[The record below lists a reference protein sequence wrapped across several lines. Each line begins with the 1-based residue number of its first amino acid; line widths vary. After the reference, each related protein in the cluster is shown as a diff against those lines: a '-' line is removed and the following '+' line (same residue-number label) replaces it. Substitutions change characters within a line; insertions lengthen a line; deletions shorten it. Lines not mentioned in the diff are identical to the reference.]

1 MNLPLTSLLLMA
13 TLASLSAA
21 EKSSTS
27 ASATAPAT
35 AQQSALRIPSSKAE
49 VTTLPNGLTLIIE
62 EDRSAPVASVQAWV
76 GTGSIH
82 ETDWMGAGLSH
93 ILEHMLFKGTE
104 RRGAGDF
111 ARSVQDLGGYLN
123 AYTSFDRTV
132 YWIDVPSS
140 GAATAVEILADAM
153 MNSTL
158 PKDEYDKEQEVIRR
172 EFAMG
177 FDDPSRVGSQLM
189 FRTLFAESPYRHP
202 VIGYLDVFNKLSRD
216 DVMAYYKRRYVP
228 NNMFFS
234 IVGNVDAAAIRKQL
248 QEFFADYPQV
258 ALEPVYIPGE
268 AEQIGLRTAHEE
280 FPTELTRLSLSWR
293 IPPVTDK
300 DMPAL
305 DLLGTVLGGGA
316 SSPLYREIRE
326 EKQLAFGIGAGSY
339 ALADGGVF
347 AIQAVCDPDKREA
360 VAAAALATLERLKAD
375 GAIPESELEKARK
388 SLLASQLGQ
397 LTTMRGKASDLGSN
411 WLLTRNLNFSADY
424 LDAINRTTV
433 EDLQRVA
440 RTYLRPDNVSTTSL
454 NPVGSLFNEVAPDEA
469 NLDKTLKAFTLPNGL
484 RLIVRE
490 NRRIPLVSMV
500 AVFQGGLLAET
511 PEKNGVSR
519 LLANSLIKG
528 TTSRSAAEL
537 AETIEAVGGQLDATS
552 GNNSITV
559 DVDVL
564 ATDVALGI
572 DVIADVI
579 INPTFPDAEVA
590 KERSAQIAAIK
601 AEEDQITAVARNLLR
616 ESLFASHPYALRGTG
631 SLSAVTALTR
641 DDVVSMHKQTFTAN
655 NGVLAVFGDVNADD
669 VYALVKKAFDKLL
682 SGPARVEEFPPGP
695 TVNEPRSVS
704 EERDK
709 NQAVVMVGF
718 PGLDLFSPDR
728 ATLELI
734 DTASSDLG
742 SRFFDRIREQLGLAY
757 FVGAAQL
764 IGPTPGMIAFYVGT
778 DPAKVELVRTELKAE
793 IAKLAAEGLT
803 DEELT
808 RAKSKILGAEAI
820 RNQSDSA
827 MAQVIALD
835 ELFGLG
841 MNNYT
846 KRPEEIGA
854 VTSDDVRRVAKQF
867 LDASKSID
875 VTILPPSVPV
885 TAPTPAAITPS
896 AAR

>member
-1 MNLPLTSLLLMA
+1 MNLPLISVLFMA

-21 EKSSTS
+21 EKSGTN
-27 ASATAPAT
+27 ASPVAPAAPPST
-35 AQQSALRIPSSKAE
+35 LRIPSSKAE

-104 RRGAGDF
+104 TRGAGDF
-111 ARSVQDLGGYLN
+111 ARSVQDLGGYIN

-234 IVGNVDAAAIRKQL
+234 IVGDVDGAAIRKQL
-248 QEFFADYPQV
+248 EAFFANYPRV
-258 ALEPVYIPGE
+258 ALEAVYIPGE
-268 AEQIGLRTAHEE
+268 ADQIGRRTAHEE
-280 FPTELTRLSLSWR
+280 FPTELTRLNLSWR
-293 IPPVTDK
+293 IPPVTHE

-339 ALADGGVF
+339 ALSDGGVF

-360 VAAAALATLERLKAD
+360 VEEAALLTLERLKAD

-388 SLLASQLGQ
+388 SLLASQLSQ

-424 LDAINRTTV
+424 LDAINKTTV
-433 EDLQRVA
+433 DDLQRVA
-440 RTYLRPDNVSTTSL
+440 RTYLRSDTVSATSL
-454 NPVGSLFNEVAPDEA
+454 NPVGSLTNDVAPVET
-469 NLDKTLKAFTLPNGL
+469 NVDKTLKAFTLPNGL

-500 AVFQGGLLAET
+500 AVFQGGLLSET
-511 PEKNGVSR
+511 REKNGVSR
-519 LLANSLIKG
+519 LLANALIKG
-528 TTSRSAAEL
+528 TTSRSAAEI
-537 AETIEAVGGQLDATS
+537 AETIEAVGGQLNANS

-559 DVDVL
+559 DVSVL
-564 ATDVALGI
+564 APDVALGLDI
-572 DVIADVI
+572 LADVI
-579 INPTFPDAEVA
+579 TNPTFPEAEVA

-601 AEEDQITAVARNLLR
+601 AEEDQITSVARNLLR
-616 ESLFASHPYALRGTG
+616 ESLFGSHPYGLRGAG
-631 SLSAVTALTR
+631 SLTAVTALTR
-641 DDVVSMHKQTFTAN
+641 DDVQSMHDQTFTAN
-655 NGVLAVFGDVNADD
+655 NGVLAVFGDVNADE
-669 VYALVKKAFDKLL
+669 VYKLAKEAFAKLPSGPERVKK
-682 SGPARVEEFPPGP
+682 FPPGP
-695 TVNEPRSVS
+695 TVAETRSVS

-728 ATLELI
+728 ATLEVI
-734 DTASSDLG
+734 ETASSDLG

-757 FVGAAQL
+757 FVGASQL
-764 IGPTPGMIAFYVGT
+764 IGPTPGMFAFYVGT
-778 DPAKVELVRTELKAE
+778 DPTKVELVRTELKSE

-803 DEELT
+803 EEELT

-820 RNQSDSA
+820 RNQSDGA
-827 MAQVIALD
+827 MAQAIALD
-835 ELFGLG
+835 ELFGVG
-841 MNNYT
+841 MDNYT
-846 KRPEEIGA
+846 KRPAEIEA
-854 VTSDDVRRVAKQF
+854 VKPEDVRRVAKQF

-875 VTILPPSVPV
+875 VTVLPPS
-885 TAPTPAAITPS
+885 PAGTPS
-896 AAR
+896 PSADNPPSVQ

>member
-1 MNLPLTSLLLMA
+1 MKSALTTFLLMA
-13 TLASLSAA
+13 TLANLSAA
-21 EKSSTS
+21 NKS
-27 ASATAPAT
+27 ASTAAMTAPDAAMST
-35 AQQSALRIPSSKAE
+35 LRIPSSKAQ

-62 EDRSAPVASVQAWV
+62 EDSSAPVASVQAWV

-82 ETDWMGAGLSH
+82 EKEWMGAGLSH

-104 RRGAGDF
+104 TRGAGDF

-158 PKDEYDKEQEVIRR
+158 PEDEYEKEQEVIRR

-177 FDDPSRVGSQLM
+177 FDDPGRMGSQLM
-189 FRTLFAESPYRHP
+189 FRTLFSESPYRHP
-202 VIGYLDVFNKLSRD
+202 VIGYLDVYNKLTRD

-234 IVGNVDAAAIRKQL
+234 IVGDVDANAIREQL
-248 QEFFADYPQV
+248 EAFFEKYPRV
-258 ALEPVYIPGE
+258 ALEPVFVARE
-268 AEQIGLRTAHEE
+268 AEQIGRRDAHEE
-280 FPTELTRLSLSWR
+280 FATELTRLNLSWR
-293 IPPVTDK
+293 IPPLTDD

-326 EKQLAFGIGAGSY
+326 EQQLAFGIGAGSY
-339 ALADGGVF
+339 ALADGGIF
-347 AIQAVCDPDKREA
+347 AIQAVCDPDKRDA
-360 VAAAALATLERLKAD
+360 VETAALATLERLKSP
-375 GAIPESELEKARK
+375 GGISESELEKARK

-424 LDAINRTTV
+424 LDAVNRVTID
-433 EDLQRVA
+433 DLQRVA
-440 RTYLRPDNVSTTSL
+440 RTYLRPENVSATSL
-454 NPVGSLFNEVAPDEA
+454 NPVGSLSTGSAPEETA
-469 NLDKTLKAFTLPNGL
+469 TENTLKAFTLPNGL
-484 RLIVRE
+484 KLIVRE
-490 NRRIPLVSMV
+490 NHRIPLVSMV
-500 AVFQGGLLAET
+500 AVFQGGLLAES

-519 LLANSLIKG
+519 LLSRALIKG
-528 TTSRSAAEL
+528 TTSRTAAEI
-537 AETIEAVGGQLDATS
+537 AETIEAVGGSIDASS
-552 GNNSITV
+552 GNNSVTV
-559 DVDVL
+559 EVATLSTDVLLGLDVL
-564 ATDVALGI
+564 A
-572 DVIADVI
+572 DVIT
-579 INPTFPDAEVA
+579 NPTFPEAEVM

-601 AEEDQITAVARNLLR
+601 AEDDQITAVARNLLR
-616 ESLFASHPYALRGTG
+616 ENLFGSHPYALRGTG
-631 SLSAVTALTR
+631 SVETVGKLTP
-641 DDVVSMHKQTFTAN
+641 DDVKEMHRTTFTAN
-655 NGVLAVFGDVNADD
+655 NGVLAVFGDVNADE
-669 VYALVKKAFDKLL
+669 VYTLAKEAFAKLPG
-682 SGPARVEEFPPGP
+682 GPERNTTFPPGP
-695 TVNEPRSVS
+695 TVSEARSIT

-709 NQAVVMVGF
+709 SQAVVMVGF

-728 ATLELI
+728 AALELI

-778 DPAKVELVRTELKAE
+778 DPAKVELVRKELKSE

-803 DEELT
+803 EEEIK
-808 RAKSKILGAEAI
+808 RSKSKLLGAEAI

-827 MAQVIALD
+827 MAQAIALD

-841 MNNYT
+841 IEHHA
-846 KRPEEIGA
+846 KHREEIQS
-854 VTSDDVRRVAKQF
+854 VTSEDIRRVAKQI
-867 LDASKSID
+867 LDASSAVD
-875 VTILPPSVPV
+875 VTVMPPAS
-885 TAPTPAAITPS
+885 PAE
-896 AAR
+896 